1 MKSKILITLSVLLS
15 FTFLNNEVQAENIQK
30 GITVDIARKSYSL
43 ETLKTIVK
51 YIHDHNGQYLQL
63 HFLDDEYYAIESE
76 YFDRKSFSNPYY
88 LTKTEVKSLIEYSN
102 DLNVMVIPD
111 MDFPSHSKAFLSLIK
126 QNDKSLYQE
135 IISDYS
141 DNTLDF
147 FSNRKAVDVTNR
159 QIDEITE
166 LFKQPQF
173 SEQQRIVLGGDEV
186 AGGGAHQNSFIEYM
200 NQIGDYA
207 FQQGYEPQMWNDMV
221 MHEGVKSLN
230 YHYSIL
236 YWKQNEDNK
245 SNLTVE
251 DFDKYYFDVYN
262 YNYYSLYFLPSK
274 QFSQDDINE
283 QAEYIGWAYA
293 YNKFYYNKSPY
304 NEVNSQNVKGSALSF
319 WGEHATDMTQEELIN
334 QEVPLIKAYFNLK
347 K

>member
-1 MKSKILITLSVLLS
+1 M
-15 FTFLNNEVQAENIQK
+15 
-30 GITVDIARKSYSL
+30 
-43 ETLKTIVK
+43 
-51 YIHDHNGQYLQL
+51 
-63 HFLDDEYYAIESE
+63 
-76 YFDRKSFSNPYY
+76 
-88 LTKTEVKSLIEYSN
+88 KSLIEYSN

-173 SEQQRIVLGGDEV
+173 AEQQRIVLGGDEV

-221 MHEGVKSLN
+221 THEGVKSLN
-230 YHYSIL
+230 NHYSIL

-293 YNKFYYNKSPY
+293 YNKFYYNKNPY
-304 NEVNSQNVKGSALSF
+304 NEVNSQMLKDLHYHFGVN
-319 WGEHATDMTQEELIN
+319 MQLI
-334 QEVPLIKAYFNLK
+334 
-347 K
+347 

>member
-63 HFLDDEYYAIESE
+63 HFLDDENYAIESE
-76 YFDRKSFSNPYY
+76 YFDRKSFSDPHY

-102 DLNVMVIPD
+102 DLNV
-111 MDFPSHSKAFLSLIK
+111 
-126 QNDKSLYQE
+126 
-135 IISDYS
+135 
-141 DNTLDF
+141 
-147 FSNRKAVDVTNR
+147 
-159 QIDEITE
+159 
-166 LFKQPQF
+166 
-173 SEQQRIVLGGDEV
+173 
-186 AGGGAHQNSFIEYM
+186 
-200 NQIGDYA
+200 
-207 FQQGYEPQMWNDMV
+207 MV

-293 YNKFYYNKSPY
+293 YNKFYYNKNPY